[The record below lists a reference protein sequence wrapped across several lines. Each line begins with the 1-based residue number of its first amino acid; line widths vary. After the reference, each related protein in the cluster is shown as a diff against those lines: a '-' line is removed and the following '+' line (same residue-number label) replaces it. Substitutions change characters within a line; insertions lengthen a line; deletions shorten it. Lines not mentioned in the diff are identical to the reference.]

1 MKSKVFSTFEGE
13 INNVKFTSS
22 RKFYFIDDVLMY
34 LESLL
39 DFDIN
44 SSNSVIEIKE
54 IAYEIGRTI
63 SKEEHGNYNAKYDYP
78 QVTAERI
85 FENKKIINKIMEFEN
100 ISKEN

>member
-13 INNVKFTSS
+13 INNVKFNSS

-34 LESLL
+34 LESVL

-44 SSNSVIEIKE
+44 SSKSVIEIKE
-54 IAYEIGRTI
+54 IAYEIGKTI
-63 SKEEHGNYNAKYDYP
+63 SKEEHENYNSKYDYP

-85 FENKKIINKIMEFEN
+85 FENKNIINKIMEFEN

>member
-1 MKSKVFSTFEGE
+1 MKSKVLSIFEGE
-13 INNVKFTSS
+13 INNVKFNSS
-22 RKFYFIDDVLMY
+22 RQFYFIDDVLMY

-44 SSNSVIEIKE
+44 SSKSVIEIKE
-54 IAYEIGRTI
+54 IAYEIGNTI
-63 SKEEHGNYNAKYDYP
+63 SKEEYGNYNAKYDYP

-100 ISKEN
+100 ISKES

>member
-44 SSNSVIEIKE
+44 SSKSVIEIKE
-54 IAYEIGRTI
+54 IAYEISNTI

-78 QVTAERI
+78 QATAERI
-85 FENKKIINKIMEFEN
+85 FENNKIINKIMEFEN
-100 ISKEN
+100 ISKEK